1 MKQMKMIIFYIFQLE
16 FILHIVG
23 KHGTRYAGLTIY
35 SKFKMAA
42 KKQNGCFKTIKESNR
57 KLYPQIIPVYPIWTK
72 ISMSMLVTP
81 KNESIEELL
90 IFLKIQDGGLW
101 SKIQN

>member
-1 MKQMKMIIFYIFQLE
+1 
-16 FILHIVG
+16 
-23 KHGTRYAGLTIY
+23 
-35 SKFKMAA
+35 MAA
-42 KKQNGCFKTIKESNR
+42 LRQLRNQNR
-57 KLYPQIIPVYPIWTK
+57 KLYRQIIPVYPIWTK

-90 IFLKIQDGGLW
+90 IILKIQDGGLW